1 MSYNIPRLYN
11 FEDLTADPKQGS
23 IVVIRTVA
31 RDMVGRLVSIVE
43 DSVSPYIT
51 IDRPLQLVGRMMPDG
66 GLSIMCLPY
75 SVPGAISGHSFNFAW
90 TDVVHC
96 YPAEGGIEAEW
107 LKFTTGI
114 EVTRSL
120 PQGDSSLILDR

>member
-11 FEDLTADPKQGS
+11 FEGLSADPKNGS

-31 RDMVGRLVSIVE
+31 RDVVGRLSAIVE

-51 IDRPLQLVGRMMPDG
+51 IDMPLQLVGRMMPDG

-90 TDVVHC
+90 NDVVHC

-107 LKFTTGI
+107 LKFSTGI

-120 PQGDSSLILDR
+120 PQGNSSLILDR